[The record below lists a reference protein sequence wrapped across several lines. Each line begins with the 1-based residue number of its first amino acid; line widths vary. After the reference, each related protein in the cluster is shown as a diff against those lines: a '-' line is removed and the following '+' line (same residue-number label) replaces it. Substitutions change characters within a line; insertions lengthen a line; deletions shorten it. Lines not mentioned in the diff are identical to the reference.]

1 MTKRAAFLTRRRWIR
16 RPVKQLRKTV
26 AARPVRRLDV
36 AASAQL
42 LIIVGRKGPGA
53 ALVSRSLPHEEAPC
67 RRKANPRQATG
78 AAASAPWRA
87 LMWLLAFHAVERLRF
102 SKKGNRMPIIR
113 ANAGIITQIN
123 VFTVPDGDQQAL
135 IDLLSESAHL
145 LRKRRAGSRPA
156 CTRAATDAGRQLR
169 PERKRRGSSSRDRPV
184 AKRRFSGSEQ
194 GV

>member
-1 MTKRAAFLTRRRWIR
+1 MRGAFKFRGVPARSVVMSRAGASLPAVGAPRLNPKRCREKGRHLLDRPLSRTMTNRGAFLTRRRWIR

-87 LMWLLAFHAVERLRF
+87 LMWLFGVPCRRTAALLEKGKPHAYHTCQRW
-102 SKKGNRMPIIR
+102 NYH
-113 ANAGIITQIN
+113 
-123 VFTVPDGDQQAL
+123 PDQRVHRPRWR
-135 IDLLSESAHL
+135 SA
-145 LRKRRAGSRPA
+145 SV
-156 CTRAATDAGRQLR
+156 
-169 PERKRRGSSSRDRPV
+169 DRPV
-184 AKRRFSGSEQ
+184 E
-194 GV
+194 